1 MKNNNNIT
9 KKTFDTIKTKIQEM
23 EEEDSDIT
31 ESDSESASSFL
42 KIESKFQLMLQ
53 KNSNTEK

>member
-1 MKNNNNIT
+1 
-9 KKTFDTIKTKIQEM
+9 M

-31 ESDSESASSFL
+31 ESDSKSASSFL

-53 KNSNTEK
+53 KNSNTEQ